1 VASTDLPRSGST
13 IHRSAEGRIV
23 PLWIR
28 NLCSVQVLSRGPA
41 APVVL
46 TSDQHLLDHILAVA
60 AVAGIEP
67 EVVSDISALRAE
79 WSAAS
84 MIVVGVDLAPSI
96 AGLALPRRT
105 EIYLAGGQTSRDELS
120 RWSVQLGA
128 AVVTLPEG
136 AAWLASAMAERG
148 SRPPHSARLLALV
161 GGAGGV
167 GCSTVAAG
175 LSFVAVRLG
184 YRTVLLD
191 CDPLGG
197 GIDLLV
203 GAERVE
209 GWRWPQLATATGEI
223 GDLWGQLPQVD
234 DLDVLSMARSASSGG
249 DSSPPDPGREQMESV
264 LSSLGRCY
272 DLVVADLPR
281 ALGDGSEEALCRA
294 DHVVLVVPATVR
306 GIAASRR
313 LSADLTALG
322 ALPLVLVRQLRAHG
336 IASETVSEAVGLPM
350 AGVIADEPGLRLGAE
365 RGDPPGRSAR
375 SPMFRLCRELLERF
389 LSAKAAA

>member
-1 VASTDLPRSGST
+1 
-13 IHRSAEGRIV
+13 
-23 PLWIR
+23 
-28 NLCSVQVLSRGPA
+28 VQVLSRGPA

-46 TSDQHLLDHILAVA
+46 TSDPPLLDHILAVA

-79 WSAAS
+79 WSAAP
-84 MIVVGVDLAPSI
+84 MIVVGVDLAPRI

-105 EIYLAGGQTSRDELS
+105 EIYLAGGQASRDELS

-128 AVVTLPEG
+128 AVVTLPDG
-136 AAWLASAMAERG
+136 AAWLASAMAQRG
-148 SRPPHSARLLALV
+148 SRPPQSARLLALV

-167 GCSTVAAG
+167 GSSTVAAG
-175 LSFVAVRLG
+175 LSFVSVRLG

-249 DSSPPDPGREQMESV
+249 DSSPPDPGREQVESV

-306 GIAASRR
+306 GVAASRR

-322 ALPLVLVRQLRAHG
+322 ALPVVLVRQPRTHS
-336 IASETVSEAVGLPM
+336 IPSEAVSDAVGLPV
-350 AGVIADEPGLRLGAE
+350 AGVIADEPGLRLAAE

-375 SPMFRLCRELLERF
+375 SPMFRLCRELLEHF
-389 LSAKAAA
+389 LSTKAAA